1 MQTKTDIRQAIKR
14 LKAACPTTERAR
26 LSGNI
31 VQRVIQ
37 LDKWQMA
44 HTLLLYHALPDEVD
58 TSELIAQA
66 VQAGKRVLLPVVV
79 GDDLELREY
88 KAAENLTE
96 GAFHIM
102 EPTGTPFTDYAVIDL
117 AIVPGVAFTAAGQR
131 LGRGRG
137 YYDRLLCRLPHVYK
151 IGICWPF
158 QLLDAIP
165 AEPHDI
171 VMDAIIC

>member
-1 MQTKTDIRQAIKR
+1 MLTKTDIRQDIKR
-14 LKAACPTTERAR
+14 RKAACSTTERAR
-26 LSGNI
+26 LSGDI
-31 VQRVIQ
+31 ARRVIQ
-37 LDKWQMA
+37 LDKWQTA
-44 HTLLLYHALPDEVD
+44 TTLLLYHALPDEVD
-58 TSELIAQA
+58 TSCLIAQA
-66 VQAGKRVLLPVVV
+66 MQAGKRVLLPVVV

-88 KAAENLTE
+88 KAAGNLTE

-102 EPTGTPFTDYAVIDL
+102 EPTGTAFTDYAAIDL

-137 YYDRLLCRLPHVYK
+137 YYDRLLCRLPNVYK

-158 QLLDAIP
+158 QLLDALP

>member
-1 MQTKTDIRQAIKR
+1 MLTKTDIRQTIKR
-14 LKAACPTTERAR
+14 LKAACSTTERAR
-26 LSGNI
+26 LSGDI

-37 LDKWQMA
+37 LDKWQKA
-44 HTLLLYHALPDEVD
+44 NTLLLYHALPDEVD
-58 TSELIAQA
+58 TSGLIAQA

-79 GDDLELREY
+79 GDNLELREY
-88 KAAENLTE
+88 KAAGNLTE

-102 EPTGTPFTDYAVIDL
+102 EPTGTAFTDYAAIDL

-158 QLLDAIP
+158 QLLDTLP